1 MLNIIRLFCVGIAVG
16 MANVIPGVSGGT
28 LAVVFNVYDQFINA
42 ITFNVKNIW
51 QNRRFVF
58 PMLGGM
64 ALGVLIF
71 SKLISLLYSNFPF
84 QTNCFFTGLILG
96 SIPLLYSLMIR
107 GGKKNDV
114 VSTGSTTAEADST
127 TAEADSATAE
137 ADSISED
144 ADSTRAGSS
153 SFSVARIISLI
164 LCALAGFALI
174 MVFFYLEK
182 KFDKASIENMILP
195 DWTVMLA
202 VRIFIAG
209 FIGAIAM
216 IIPGISGSLLML
228 MMGVYTIIITA
239 IPALFEP
246 STFTKALF
254 LLLPNGVGVL
264 LGLLCGAKAIS
275 LLFEKLP
282 YQTYAVIFGLIC
294 GSVFVIFPGWTGFA
308 APVSCITSVLCILAG
323 AAMSFFSAKFEPKS
337 N

>member
-1 MLNIIRLFCVGIAVG
+1 MLNILRLFCIGIAVG

-28 LAVVFNVYDQFINA
+28 LAVVFNIYDQFINA

-114 VSTGSTTAEADST
+114 VSKGSTTAGT
-127 TAEADSATAE
+127 P
-137 ADSISED
+137 
-144 ADSTRAGSS
+144 
-153 SFSVARIISLI
+153 SFSVARIISLL

-209 FIGAIAM
+209 FIGAVAM

-282 YQTYAVIFGLIC
+282 HQTYAVIFGLIC

-308 APVSCITSVLCILAG
+308 APVSGISSVLCILAG
-323 AAMSFFSAKFEPKS
+323 AAMSFFSAKFEPQS

>member
-1 MLNIIRLFCVGIAVG
+1 MLNIIRLFFIGIAVG

-51 QNRRFVF
+51 HNRRFVF

-96 SIPLLYSLMIR
+96 SIPLLYSLMIK
-107 GGKKNDV
+107 GGKKKEEG
-114 VSTGSTTAEADST
+114 VSDSTTETAGSTTA
-127 TAEADSATAE
+127 
-137 ADSISED
+137 
-144 ADSTRAGSS
+144 G
-153 SFSVARIISLI
+153 RIVSLV

-174 MVFFYLEK
+174 MFFFYLEK
-182 KFDKASIENMILP
+182 KFDKGSIENMILP

-202 VRIFIAG
+202 IRIFAAG

-239 IPALFEP
+239 IPALFD
-246 STFTKALF
+246 SATFTKALF

-275 LLFEKLP
+275 LLFKKLP
-282 YQTYAVIFGLIC
+282 HQTYAVIFGLIC
-294 GSVFVIFPGWTGFA
+294 GSVFVIFPGWSGFTL
-308 APVSCITSVLCILAG
+308 PVSCITSVLCILAG
-323 AAMSFFSAKFEPKS
+323 AAMSFFSARFEPQ
-337 N
+337 

>member
-1 MLNIIRLFCVGIAVG
+1 MLNIIRLFCIGIAVG

-28 LAVVFNVYDQFINA
+28 LAVVFNIYDQFINA

-107 GGKKNDV
+107 GGKKNEV
-114 VSTGSTTAEADST
+114 VSTGSTTAGAG
-127 TAEADSATAE
+127 
-137 ADSISED
+137 SISED
-144 ADSTRAGSS
+144 AGSTRAGSS
-153 SFSVARIISLI
+153 SFSVARIISLV

-182 KFDKASIENMILP
+182 KFDKSSLENMFLP

-264 LGLLCGAKAIS
+264 IGLLCGAKAIS

-282 YQTYAVIFGLIC
+282 HQTYAVIFGLIC
-294 GSVFVIFPGWTGFA
+294 GSVFVIFPGWSGFN

>member
-1 MLNIIRLFCVGIAVG
+1 MLNIIRLFCIGIAVG

-28 LAVVFNVYDQFINA
+28 LAVVFNIYDQFINA

-107 GGKKNDV
+107 GGKKNEV
-114 VSTGSTTAEADST
+114 FSTDSTTADADST
-127 TAEADSATAE
+127 TAGAG
-137 ADSISED
+137 
-144 ADSTRAGSS
+144 STRAGSS
-153 SFSVARIISLI
+153 SFSVARIISLV

-182 KFDKASIENMILP
+182 KFDKSSLENMFLP

-209 FIGAIAM
+209 FIGAVAM

-282 YQTYAVIFGLIC
+282 HQTYAVIFGLIC
-294 GSVFVIFPGWTGFA
+294 GSVFVIFPGWSGFN

>member
-1 MLNIIRLFCVGIAVG
+1 MLNIIRLFFIGIAVG

-42 ITFNVKNIW
+42 ITFNVRNIW
-51 QNRRFVF
+51 HNRCFVF

-96 SIPLLYSLMIR
+96 SIPLLYSLMIK
-107 GGKKNDV
+107 GGKKKEDEAA
-114 VSTGSTTAEADST
+114 GSTTA
-127 TAEADSATAE
+127 
-137 ADSISED
+137 
-144 ADSTRAGSS
+144 G
-153 SFSVARIISLI
+153 RIVSLV

-174 MVFFYLEK
+174 MFFFYLEK
-182 KFDKASIENMILP
+182 KFDKGSIENMILP

-202 VRIFIAG
+202 IRIFAAG

-239 IPALFEP
+239 IPALFD
-246 STFTKALF
+246 SATFTKALF

-275 LLFEKLP
+275 LLFKKLP
-282 YQTYAVIFGLIC
+282 HQTYAVIFGLIC
-294 GSVFVIFPGWTGFA
+294 GSVFVIFPGWSGFTL
-308 APVSCITSVLCILAG
+308 PVSCITSVLCILVG
-323 AAMSFFSAKFEPKS
+323 AAMSFFSARFEPQ
-337 N
+337 

>member
-1 MLNIIRLFCVGIAVG
+1 MLNILRLFFIGIAVG
-16 MANVIPGVSGGT
+16 MANVIPGVSVGT
-28 LAVVFNVYDQFINA
+28 LAVVFNVYDQFVKA
-42 ITFNVKNIW
+42 ITFNVKSLW

-96 SIPLLYSLMIR
+96 SIPLLWSLMIT
-107 GGKKNDV
+107 GGNKEGGDEKRSAGRV
-114 VSTGSTTAEADST
+114 VSHVICG
-127 TAEADSATAE
+127 
-137 ADSISED
+137 
-144 ADSTRAGSS
+144 
-153 SFSVARIISLI
+153 
-164 LCALAGFALI
+164 LAGFALI
-174 MVFFYLEK
+174 MIFYYLEK
-182 KFDKASIENMILP
+182 KFDKASVENMILP

-202 VRIFIAG
+202 IRIFIAG

-239 IPALFEP
+239 IPALFDP
-246 STFTKALF
+246 DTFTRALI

-264 LGLLCGAKAIS
+264 IGLLCGAKAIS
-275 LLFEKLP
+275 LLFDKLP
-282 YQTYAVIFGLIC
+282 HQTYSVIFGLIC
-294 GSVFVIFPGWTGFA
+294 GSVLVIFPRWSGFM
-308 APVSCITSVLCILAG
+308 APVSCIASILCILGG
-323 AAMSFFSAKFEPKS
+323 AAMAFFSTKFEPK

>member
-1 MLNIIRLFCVGIAVG
+1 MLNIVRLFFIGIAVG

-28 LAVVFNVYDQFINA
+28 LAVVFNIYDQFINA

-51 QNRRFVF
+51 HNRRFVF

-96 SIPLLYSLMIR
+96 SIPLLYSLMIK

-114 VSTGSTTAEADST
+114 VSTDST
-127 TAEADSATAE
+127 TAG
-137 ADSISED
+137 
-144 ADSTRAGSS
+144 AGSDTAGGAS
-153 SFSVARIISLI
+153 VPVARIISLL
-164 LCALAGFALI
+164 LCALAGFAII

-182 KFDKASIENMILP
+182 KFDKDSIENMILP

-202 VRIFIAG
+202 LRIFIAG

-246 STFTKALF
+246 STFTRALF
-254 LLLPNGVGVL
+254 LLLPNGAGVL
-264 LGLLCGAKAIS
+264 LGLLCGAKAIG
-275 LLFEKLP
+275 LLFKKLP
-282 YQTYAVIFGLIC
+282 HQTYAVIFGLIC
-294 GSVFVIFPGWTGFA
+294 GSVFVIFPGLSGFT
-308 APVSCITSVLCILAG
+308 APVSCITSVLCIIGG

-337 N
+337 SIK

>member
-1 MLNIIRLFCVGIAVG
+1 MLNIIRLFFIGIAVG

-51 QNRRFVF
+51 HNRRFVF

-96 SIPLLYSLMIR
+96 SIPLLYSLMIK
-107 GGKKNDV
+107 GGKKKEEE
-114 VSTGSTTAEADST
+114 VSDSTTETAGSTTA
-127 TAEADSATAE
+127 
-137 ADSISED
+137 
-144 ADSTRAGSS
+144 G
-153 SFSVARIISLI
+153 RIVSLV

-182 KFDKASIENMILP
+182 KFDKGSIENMILP

-202 VRIFIAG
+202 IRIFAAG

-239 IPALFEP
+239 IPALFD
-246 STFTKALF
+246 SATFTKALF

-275 LLFEKLP
+275 LLFKKLP
-282 YQTYAVIFGLIC
+282 HQTYAVIFGLIC
-294 GSVFVIFPGWTGFA
+294 GSVFVIFPGWSGFTL
-308 APVSCITSVLCILAG
+308 PVSCITSVLCILAG
-323 AAMSFFSAKFEPKS
+323 AAMSFFSARFEPQ
-337 N
+337 

>member
-1 MLNIIRLFCVGIAVG
+1 MLNIIRLFFIGIAVG

-51 QNRRFVF
+51 HNRRFVF

-114 VSTGSTTAEADST
+114 VSTGSTTEGT
-127 TAEADSATAE
+127 DSATAG
-137 ADSISED
+137 
-144 ADSTRAGSS
+144 AGSATAGTP
-153 SFSVARIISLI
+153 SFSVARIISLV

-182 KFDKASIENMILP
+182 KFDKGSIENMILP

-202 VRIFIAG
+202 IRIFAAG

-239 IPALFEP
+239 IPALFDAA
-246 STFTKALF
+246 TFTKALF

-275 LLFEKLP
+275 LLFKKLP
-282 YQTYAVIFGLIC
+282 HQTYAVIFGLIC
-294 GSVFVIFPGWTGFA
+294 GSVFVIFPGWSGFTL
-308 APVSCITSVLCILAG
+308 PVSCITSVLCILAG
-323 AAMSFFSAKFEPKS
+323 AAMSFFSARFEPQ
-337 N
+337 

>member
-1 MLNIIRLFCVGIAVG
+1 MLNIVRLFFIGIAVG

-28 LAVVFNVYDQFINA
+28 LAVVFNIYDQFINA

-51 QNRRFVF
+51 HNRRFVF

-96 SIPLLYSLMIR
+96 SIPLLYSLMIK

-114 VSTGSTTAEADST
+114 VSTGSTTAGAGPD
-127 TAEADSATAE
+127 TAGGASVP
-137 ADSISED
+137 
-144 ADSTRAGSS
+144 
-153 SFSVARIISLI
+153 VARIISLL
-164 LCALAGFALI
+164 LCALAGFAII

-182 KFDKASIENMILP
+182 KFDKNSLENMILP

-239 IPALFEP
+239 IPALFET
-246 STFTKALF
+246 STFTRALF
-254 LLLPNGVGVL
+254 LLLPNGAGVL
-264 LGLLCGAKAIS
+264 LGLLCGAKAIG
-275 LLFEKLP
+275 LLFKKLP
-282 YQTYAVIFGLIC
+282 HQTYAVIFGLIC
-294 GSVFVIFPGWTGFA
+294 GSVFVIFPGLSGFT
-308 APVSCITSVLCILAG
+308 APVSCITSVLCIIAG

-337 N
+337 SIK

>member
-1 MLNIIRLFCVGIAVG
+1 MLNIVRLFFIGIAVG

-51 QNRRFVF
+51 HNRRFVF

-71 SKLISLLYSNFPF
+71 SKLISLLYSSFPF

-96 SIPLLYSLMIR
+96 SIPLLYSLMIK

-114 VSTGSTTAEADST
+114 VSTGSTTAGGASVP
-127 TAEADSATAE
+127 
-137 ADSISED
+137 
-144 ADSTRAGSS
+144 
-153 SFSVARIISLI
+153 VARIISLL
-164 LCALAGFALI
+164 LCALAGFVII

-182 KFDKASIENMILP
+182 KFDKDSIENMILP

-202 VRIFIAG
+202 LRIFIAG

-246 STFTKALF
+246 STFTRALF
-254 LLLPNGVGVL
+254 LLLPNGAGVL
-264 LGLLCGAKAIS
+264 LGLLCGAKAIG
-275 LLFEKLP
+275 LLFKKLP
-282 YQTYAVIFGLIC
+282 HQTYAVIFGLIC
-294 GSVFVIFPGWTGFA
+294 GSVFVIFPGLSGFT
-308 APVSCITSVLCILAG
+308 APVSCITSVLCIIAG
-323 AAMSFFSAKFEPKS
+323 AAMSFFSTKFEPKS
-337 N
+337 SIK

>member
-1 MLNIIRLFCVGIAVG
+1 MLNIIRLFFIGIAVG

-51 QNRRFVF
+51 HNRRFVF

-107 GGKKNDV
+107 GGKMNDV
-114 VSTGSTTAEADST
+114 VSTGSTTEGAG
-127 TAEADSATAE
+127 SATAG
-137 ADSISED
+137 
-144 ADSTRAGSS
+144 TP
-153 SFSVARIISLI
+153 SFSVARIISLV

-174 MVFFYLEK
+174 MFFFYLEK
-182 KFDKASIENMILP
+182 KFDKGSIENMILP

-202 VRIFIAG
+202 IRIFAAG

-239 IPALFEP
+239 IPALFD
-246 STFTKALF
+246 SATFTKALF

-275 LLFEKLP
+275 LLFKKLP
-282 YQTYAVIFGLIC
+282 HQTYAVIFGLIC
-294 GSVFVIFPGWTGFA
+294 GSVFVIFPGWSGFTL
-308 APVSCITSVLCILAG
+308 PVSCITSVLCILAG
-323 AAMSFFSAKFEPKS
+323 AAMSFFSARFEPQ
-337 N
+337 

>member
-1 MLNIIRLFCVGIAVG
+1 MLYIVRLFFIGIAVG

-28 LAVVFNVYDQFINA
+28 LAVVFNIYDQFINA

-51 QNRRFVF
+51 HNRRFVF

-96 SIPLLYSLMIR
+96 SIPLLYSLMIK

-114 VSTGSTTAEADST
+114 VSTDST
-127 TAEADSATAE
+127 TAGAGPDTAG
-137 ADSISED
+137 I
-144 ADSTRAGSS
+144 DSTTAGGASVP
-153 SFSVARIISLI
+153 VARIISLL
-164 LCALAGFALI
+164 LCALAGFAII

-182 KFDKASIENMILP
+182 KFDKDSIENMILP

-202 VRIFIAG
+202 LRIFIAG

-239 IPALFEP
+239 IPALFET
-246 STFTKALF
+246 STFTRALF
-254 LLLPNGVGVL
+254 LLLPNGAGVL
-264 LGLLCGAKAIS
+264 LGLLCGAKAIG
-275 LLFEKLP
+275 LLFKKLP
-282 YQTYAVIFGLIC
+282 HQTYAVIFGLIC
-294 GSVFVIFPGWTGFA
+294 GSVFVIFPGLSGFT
-308 APVSCITSVLCILAG
+308 APVSCITSVLCIIAG

-337 N
+337 SIK

>member
-1 MLNIIRLFCVGIAVG
+1 MLNIVRLFFIGIAVG

-28 LAVVFNVYDQFINA
+28 LAVVFNIYDQFINA

-51 QNRRFVF
+51 HNRRFVF

-96 SIPLLYSLMIR
+96 SIPLLYSLMIK
-107 GGKKNDV
+107 GGKKNNV
-114 VSTGSTTAEADST
+114 VSTDST
-127 TAEADSATAE
+127 TAGAGPDTAGT
-137 ADSISED
+137 
-144 ADSTRAGSS
+144 DSTTAGGASVP
-153 SFSVARIISLI
+153 VARIISLL
-164 LCALAGFALI
+164 LCALAGFAII

-182 KFDKASIENMILP
+182 KFDKDSIENMILP

-202 VRIFIAG
+202 LRIFIAG

-246 STFTKALF
+246 STFTRALF
-254 LLLPNGVGVL
+254 LLLPNGAGVL

-282 YQTYAVIFGLIC
+282 HQTYAVIFGLIC
-294 GSVFVIFPGWTGFA
+294 GSVFVIFPGLSGFT
-308 APVSCITSVLCILAG
+308 APVSCITSVLCIIAG

-337 N
+337 SIK

>member
-1 MLNIIRLFCVGIAVG
+1 M
-16 MANVIPGVSGGT
+16 
-28 LAVVFNVYDQFINA
+28 
-42 ITFNVKNIW
+42 
-51 QNRRFVF
+51 
-58 PMLGGM
+58 
-64 ALGVLIF
+64 
-71 SKLISLLYSNFPF
+71 
-84 QTNCFFTGLILG
+84 
-96 SIPLLYSLMIR
+96 
-107 GGKKNDV
+107 
-114 VSTGSTTAEADST
+114 
-127 TAEADSATAE
+127 
-137 ADSISED
+137 
-144 ADSTRAGSS
+144 
-153 SFSVARIISLI
+153 ARIISLI

-182 KFDKASIENMILP
+182 KFDKASIENMNLP

-209 FIGAIAM
+209 FIGAVAM

-282 YQTYAVIFGLIC
+282 HQTYAVIFGLIC